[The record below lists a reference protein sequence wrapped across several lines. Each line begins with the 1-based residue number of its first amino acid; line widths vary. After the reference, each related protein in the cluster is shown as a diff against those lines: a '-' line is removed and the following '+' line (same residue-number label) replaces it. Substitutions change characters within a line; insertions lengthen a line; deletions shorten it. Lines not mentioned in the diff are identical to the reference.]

1 MYQCLSS
8 RRATSAR
15 EEEEQ
20 EKTEPA
26 MTRQA
31 LAEERLLNDAQEEE
45 QPKAGDLDEKPEEE
59 QMDCPRGSIF
69 ITTHVI
75 GCCLIIVI
83 HPCWQVVASSTLL
96 GIPVKCKITSSVN
109 TKKMY

>member
-1 MYQCLSS
+1 M
-8 RRATSAR
+8 AR

-26 MTRQA
+26 ITRQA

-45 QPKAGDLDEKPEEE
+45 QPKAGEPEEE

-75 GCCLIIVI
+75 GCC
-83 HPCWQVVASSTLL
+83 
-96 GIPVKCKITSSVN
+96 
-109 TKKMY
+109 

>member
-1 MYQCLSS
+1 M
-8 RRATSAR
+8 AK

-26 MTRQA
+26 ITRQA

-45 QPKAGDLDEKPEEE
+45 QPKAGEPEEE

-75 GCCLIIVI
+75 GCCLITVNYL
-83 HPCWQVVASSTLL
+83 CWQDAVSSTLL
-96 GIPVKCKITSSVN
+96 AILVKCVFTFCEN
-109 TKKMY
+109 TRKMC

>member
-1 MYQCLSS
+1 M
-8 RRATSAR
+8 AK

-26 MTRQA
+26 ITRQA

-45 QPKAGDLDEKPEEE
+45 QPKAGDLDEKLEEE

-75 GCCLIIVI
+75 GCRLITVNYL
-83 HPCWQVVASSTLL
+83 CWQVVVSSTLL
-96 GIPVKCKITSSVN
+96 AILVKCVFTFCEN
-109 TKKMY
+109 TRKMC

>member
-1 MYQCLSS
+1 MYQCLSP

-26 MTRQA
+26 ITRQA
-31 LAEERLLNDAQEEE
+31 LAEERLLNDAQEEA
-45 QPKAGDLDEKPEEE
+45 KAGDLDEKPEGE

-83 HPCWQVVASSTLL
+83 YPCWQVVASSTQLAIL
-96 GIPVKCKITSSVN
+96 VKCVFTYSER
-109 TKKMY
+109 TRKMC

>member
-1 MYQCLSS
+1 MYQCLSP

-26 MTRQA
+26 ITRQA
-31 LAEERLLNDAQEEE
+31 LAERLLNDAQEEE

-75 GCCLIIVI
+75 GCC
-83 HPCWQVVASSTLL
+83 
-96 GIPVKCKITSSVN
+96 
-109 TKKMY
+109 